1 MFEKVLIANRGEIA
15 LRVIRACQELGV
27 ETVVAYSEAD
37 RDSLPVRLA
46 DEAICIGPAAP
57 ARSYLHIPA
66 IISAAEMMAC
76 DAIHPGYGF
85 LSENP
90 YIAEICEKVGLTF
103 IGPTTEAI
111 QTMADKVVARRVM
124 RDAGLPIIP
133 GTEEALLNADEAR
146 LVADEIGY
154 PLLMKAAGG
163 GGGRGMRVVLSPD
176 ELVEAFN
183 MARSE
188 ASLAFGNPDVYL
200 ERYLDRPR
208 HVEVQ
213 VLGDKHGNV
222 IHLGT
227 RDCSLQRRHQK
238 IVEEA
243 PAPGLPAALL
253 AALGEAAVRGAKA
266 IGYSTAGTFEFLVDR
281 GGGFYF
287 IEMNTRIQ
295 VEHGLTE
302 MVTGIDLVKWQ
313 MRTAAGEKLPFKQ
326 GDIRLSGHAIE
337 CRVNAED
344 VARGFMPVAG
354 TVRLFVP
361 PGGPGVRVDS
371 HLYSGYTMPA
381 NYDSLL
387 GKLLT
392 WGADRDEAIARMRR
406 ALIETVIVGVPTTLA
421 FHQQIMED
429 ERFTSGDVHTGVV
442 TDWLAEQ
449 TAASTE
455 AAVASRPAA
464 AAAPSLNG
472 RATGAAEL
480 TSLEIE

>member
-1 MFEKVLIANRGEIA
+1 
-15 LRVIRACQELGV
+15 
-27 ETVVAYSEAD
+27 
-37 RDSLPVRLA
+37 
-46 DEAICIGPAAP
+46 
-57 ARSYLHIPA
+57 
-66 IISAAEMMAC
+66 
-76 DAIHPGYGF
+76 
-85 LSENP
+85 
-90 YIAEICEKVGLTF
+90 
-103 IGPTTEAI
+103 
-111 QTMADKVVARRVM
+111 M

-133 GTEEALLNADEAR
+133 GTEDALLNADEAR
-146 LVADEIGY
+146 QIADEIGY

-163 GGGRGMRVVLSPD
+163 GGGRGMRVVLSAD

-200 ERYLDRPR
+200 ERYLDSPR

-222 IHLGT
+222 VHLGT

-243 PAPGLPAALL
+243 PAPGLPASLIE
-253 AALGEAAVRGAKA
+253 ALGEAAVLGAKA

-281 GGGFYF
+281 SGGFFF

-313 MRTAAGEKLPFKQ
+313 MRVAAGEKLPFTQ
-326 GDIRLSGHAIE
+326 DDIKIVGHAVE
-337 CRVNAED
+337 CRINAED

-361 PGGPGVRVDS
+361 PGGPGIRVDS
-371 HLYSGYTMPA
+371 HLYSGYTTPP

-387 GKLLT
+387 GKVLS
-392 WGADRDEAIARMRR
+392 WGLDRDEAIARMRR
-406 ALIETVIVGVPTTLA
+406 ALIEMVIVGVPTTIP

-442 TDWLAEQ
+442 ADWLAEQ
-449 TAASTE
+449 TAAATQAELATS
-455 AAVASRPAA
+455 ANGAS
-464 AAAPSLNG
+464 APRQNG
-472 RATGAAEL
+472 RGPAVAEL